1 MISNLV
7 DYFENEQEFYLDKV
21 LYNRIDKK
29 EHIKEYSLNC
39 IDNIDVDINQDI
51 VKLTVKRVLK
61 FEPEEIFEL
70 SVSYGATLKIKKE
83 KKQDYDWNKINLAE
97 EFRENGQ
104 FVLGNLMNRISLLI
118 AEITSSFG
126 QEPLILPPVISPKD
140 N

>member
-1 MISNLV
+1 MISNLA
-7 DYFENEQEFYLDKV
+7 DCFESEQEFYLDKV
-21 LYNRIDKK
+21 SYNRIDKR
-29 EHIKEYSLNC
+29 EQTKEYSLNC
-39 IDNIDVDINQDI
+39 VDNIEVAVNGEI

-70 SVSYGATLKIKKE
+70 SVSYGAILKIKEE
-83 KKQDYDWNKINLAE
+83 KKSQYDWKKINLAE

-126 QEPLILPPVISPKD
+126 QPPIVLPPAIASKD

>member
-1 MISNLV
+1 M
-7 DYFENEQEFYLDKV
+7 
-21 LYNRIDKK
+21 
-29 EHIKEYSLNC
+29 NC

-83 KKQDYDWNKINLAE
+83 KKQDYDWNKIDLAE